1 MSTMSQDEPVTWRPG
16 RIEPAPQPGRPSQP
30 SAEKITVRAAAICLL
45 LSVVFGAIAYV
56 VGQALPS
63 TYQSSGLIRV
73 AVPSQQGAIDP
84 VVTAANDIASQ
95 YAQLASSAPVAAR
108 AATGLGVSANSLNGK
123 ITGGTVSGQNLVQVT
138 ASAHSAR
145 TASARAAAASA
156 ALTGY
161 ITALNTQAAARYVS
175 GVTGGLTT
183 INRSLGQLTIQL
195 RHDKAPARAADRGAL
210 QSLSSQRDQ
219 LLGQVARDAASNE
232 PSLQVVNAS
241 TGATLTSPK
250 PKLYALVAFIV
261 ALLLTGRAAFVL
273 SGRRG
278 A

>member
-1 MSTMSQDEPVTWRPG
+1 MSTASQGEPVTWRAG
-16 RIEPAPQPGRPSQP
+16 RIEPTRQPERPSP
-30 SAEKITVRAAAICLL
+30 ARAGISVRAAAVCLV
-45 LSVVFGAIAYV
+45 LSLVIGAIAYV
-56 VGQALPS
+56 VGKAVPS

-108 AATGLGVSANSLNGK
+108 AATGLGVSAGSLHDK
-123 ITGGTVSGQNLVQVT
+123 ITGSTVSGQNLVQVT
-138 ASAHSAR
+138 ASARSAR

-156 ALTGY
+156 ALTSY
-161 ITALNTQAAARYVS
+161 ITELNNQAASRYVS
-175 GVTGGLTT
+175 GVNRGLTT
-183 INRSLGQLTIQL
+183 INRSLAQLTSQL
-195 RHDKAPARAADRGAL
+195 RQAKGSTRAADSAAI
-210 QSLSSQRDQ
+210 QSLANQRDS

-232 PSLQVVNAS
+232 PSLQVVNAAA
-241 TGATLTSPK
+241 GASLTSPR